1 MSELF
6 ALNTDF
12 LILSFQALILLAVVT
27 WVFSVW
33 LQDVSIVD
41 YIWSLLTLLAVVTY
55 SYLSD
60 LSGALGPVGIGMLLM
75 VAIWGLRLAYFLVVR
90 GHNKPED
97 RRYQVIRQ
105 RNSPNFTFKS
115 LYLIF
120 IFQATV
126 AWVMSMS
133 FVPLFDMSIEQQN
146 NWTFWHSLGATIWLF
161 GFIYESVADHQLHS
175 FNRKLVKPGS
185 TLNTGLWRYSRHP
198 NYFGELCVWWGW
210 CFYAVPT
217 DSLWILVAPMVMTY
231 LLIKFSG
238 VGNMEQGITDRRP
251 DYQAYIE
258 STNTLIPG
266 KPLKKVI
273 DT

>member
-1 MSELF
+1 MSGLF
-6 ALNTDF
+6 ALDFNF
-12 LILSFQALILLAVVT
+12 LIISIQALILLAVVT
-27 WVFSVW
+27 WVFSAW
-33 LQDVSIVD
+33 IQDVSIVD

-55 SYLSD
+55 SYLS
-60 LSGALGPVGIGMLLM
+60 STLGVVGIGMLVM
-75 VAIWGLRLAYFLVVR
+75 VAIWAIRLAYFLIMR

-97 RRYQVIRQ
+97 RRYQVIRE

-126 AWVMSMS
+126 AWVMSVS
-133 FVPLFDMSIEQQN
+133 FVPVFEMNQQQQN
-146 NWTFWHSLGATIWLF
+146 NWTTWHSIGALIWLF

-175 FNRKLVKPGS
+175 FNRKLVTPGT
-185 TLNTGLWRYSRHP
+185 TLKTGIWRYSRHP

-210 CFYAVPT
+210 CLYAVPT
-217 DSLWILVAPMVMTY
+217 GSLWILAAPLVMTY

-238 VGNMEQGITDRRP
+238 VGNMEQGITQRRP

-266 KPLKKVI
+266 KPLRKVI
-273 DT
+273 DI

>member
-1 MSELF
+1 MSGLF
-6 ALNTDF
+6 TLNTDF
-12 LILSFQALILLAVVT
+12 LILSFQALMLLAVVT
-27 WVFSVW
+27 WVFSTW

-41 YIWSLLTLLAVVTY
+41 YIWSLLSLLAVGTY
-55 SYLSD
+55 SYSSNLD
-60 LSGALGPVGIGMLLM
+60 GALGPVGIGMLLM

-97 RRYQVIRQ
+97 RRYQVIRK

-120 IFQATV
+120 IFQAIV
-126 AWVMSMS
+126 AWVLSLS
-133 FVPLFDMSIEQQN
+133 FIPVFDMSLDQQN
-146 NWTFWHSLGATIWLF
+146 NWMAWHGLGAIIWLF
-161 GFIYESVADHQLHS
+161 GFIYESVADRQLHN
-175 FNRKLVKPGS
+175 FNRKLVKSGS

-210 CFYAVPT
+210 FIYAVPT
-217 DSLWILVAPMVMTY
+217 NSVWILVAPVVMTY

-238 VGNMEQGITDRRP
+238 VGNMEQGITERRP

-266 KPLKKVI
+266 KPLRKVLDI
-273 DT
+273 